1 MITYILIDARLR
13 CYLFVYFIAVILN
26 CAVSGGE
33 VWKGIGNEVGRSGV
47 RALGEIG
54 KLRKFREDFRFQ
66 TSHQLVKI

>member
-1 MITYILIDARLR
+1 M
-13 CYLFVYFIAVILN
+13 VILN

-33 VWKGIGNEVGRSGV
+33 VWKGVGIEVGRSGV

-66 TSHQLVKI
+66 NSHQLVKI